1 LDRGG
6 DCLPHRL
13 DARYRREDFSLLLSM
28 KGIDKSFSGV
38 RVLTAASLEL
48 EPGEVMALVG
58 QNGAGKSTMIKILT
72 GAYSRD
78 GGEIEFQGRPAD
90 FRSTAESQAA
100 GIATIY
106 QEINLAPNRSVAE
119 NIFLAREPRNALGLL
134 DRRRMRADARAVLK
148 RFNLDIEVDKPL
160 EDFGAA
166 TRQMVA
172 IARGVTQNAR
182 LVIMDEPTSSLD
194 EREVAVLFETIRTLK
209 RDGVAT
215 IFISHRLDELYA
227 ICDRVTIMRDGRT
240 IAVSAMKDIS
250 KIELV
255 RSMLGK
261 ELTAFTA
268 REHGSGPSTGEPLV
282 EAKNLAAGL
291 RVRDVSLTIGKGEI
305 AGLAGL
311 LGSGRTETARLI
323 FAADDRS
330 AGTMMVGGK
339 TADYKE
345 PADAIADGMGFVSE
359 DRKVEGIVPQ
369 MSVRENMTL
378 AILPK
383 LQRSGIVDTAEQQ
396 KIVDR
401 YIKALGVKCASPEQP
416 ISELSGGNQQ
426 KVLLAR
432 WLCMNPRLLIIDEP
446 TRGIDVGAKAEI
458 LKLLRSLADEGLG
471 VLMISSELEELIA
484 AADHVTVLSDGTSV
498 AQLVAGEITEEGL
511 MTAMAHQ
518 QDAAA

>member
-1 LDRGG
+1 M
-6 DCLPHRL
+6 
-13 DARYRREDFSLLLSM
+13 LLSM
-28 KGIDKSFSGV
+28 KGINKSFSHV
-38 RVLTAASLEL
+38 QVLSDVSLDVDD
-48 EPGEVMALVG
+48 GEVMALVG
-58 QNGAGKSTMIKILT
+58 QNGAGKSTLIKILT
-72 GAYSRD
+72 GAYLRD
-78 GGEIEFQGRPAD
+78 SGSVTFAGNAVEFD
-90 FRSTAESQAA
+90 STADSQAA

-106 QEINLAPNRSVAE
+106 QEINLAPHRSIAE
-119 NIFLAREPRNALGLL
+119 NIFLAREPRKFGLV
-134 DRRRMRADARAVLK
+134 DRRRMRDEAREVLK
-148 RFNLDIEVDKPL
+148 RFNLHIDVERPL

-209 RDGVAT
+209 AHGVAT

-240 IAVSAMKDIS
+240 VAVSPMRDIT

-255 RSMLGK
+255 RAMLGK

-268 REHGSGPSTGEPLV
+268 GERRPREDAAGEEPLV
-282 EAKNLAAGL
+282 ETEALAAGL
-291 RVRDVSLTIGKGEI
+291 QVRDVSMKIRRGEI

-323 FAADDRS
+323 YGVDRRDRGS
-330 AGTMMVGGK
+330 IRVDGKEVDYAG
-339 TADYKE
+339 
-345 PADAIADGMGFVSE
+345 PADAIRAGMGFVSE
-359 DRKVEGIVPQ
+359 DRKVEGIIPE
-369 MSVRENMTL
+369 MSVRENLTL

-383 LQRSGIVDTAEQQ
+383 LQKSGIVDHAAQQ
-396 KIVDR
+396 QIVDR

-416 ISELSGGNQQ
+416 IRELSGGNQQ

-432 WLCMNPRLLIIDEP
+432 WLCMDPRLLIVDEP

-458 LKLLRSLADEGLG
+458 LKLLRSLADEGLS

-484 AADHVTVLSDGTSV
+484 AADHVTVLSDGHSV
-498 AQLVAGEITEEGL
+498 AQLAADELNEDRL

-518 QDAAA
+518 GGAAA

>member
-1 LDRGG
+1 
-6 DCLPHRL
+6 
-13 DARYRREDFSLLLSM
+13 M
-28 KGIDKSFSGV
+28 KGVDKSFSGV
-38 RVLTAASLEL
+38 LVLASASLEM
-48 EPGEVMALVG
+48 EDGEVMALVG

-78 GGEIEFQGRPAD
+78 AGEIVFDGRPAE
-90 FRSTAESQAA
+90 FRSTAESQVA

-106 QEINLAPNRSVAE
+106 QEINLAPHRSVAE
-119 NIFLAREPRNALGLL
+119 NIFLAREPKRFGLV
-134 DRRRMRADARAVLK
+134 DRGRMRAQARAVLQ
-148 RFNLDIEVDKPL
+148 RFNLDIDVDSPL

-172 IARGVTQNAR
+172 IARGVTQNAK

-209 RDGVAT
+209 ADGVAT

-240 IAVSAMKDIS
+240 VAVSAMKDIS

-255 RSMLGK
+255 RTMLGK

-268 REHGSGPSTGEPLV
+268 KTRGSGETAGALFV
-282 EAKNLAAGL
+282 EARSLAAGL
-291 RVRDVSLTIGKGEI
+291 RVLDVSLKIGKGEI

-323 FAADDRS
+323 YAADRRS
-330 AGTMMVGGK
+330 GGTISVAGVEK
-339 TADYKE
+339 NYAE
-345 PADAIADGMGFVSE
+345 PADAIADGIGFVSE
-359 DRKVEGIVPQ
+359 DRKVEGIIPE

-378 AILPK
+378 AILPR
-383 LQRSGIVDTAEQQ
+383 LQKSGIVDHAAQQ
-396 KIVDR
+396 EIVER
-401 YIKALGVKCASPEQP
+401 YIKLLGIKCSSPEQM
-416 ISELSGGNQQ
+416 IRELSGGNQQ

-432 WLCMNPRLLIIDEP
+432 WLCMNPRLLIVDEP

-458 LKLLRSLADEGLG
+458 LRLLRSLADEGLS

-484 AADHVTVLSDGTSV
+484 AADHVTVLSDGRSV
-498 AQLVAGEITEEGL
+498 EHLAAGELGEERL
-511 MTAMAHQ
+511 MSAMAHQ
-518 QDAAA
+518 RETAA